1 MRGSSA
7 FVRSLPRAA
16 LLVLSAALVVGALLG
31 PTTTTAAPQ
40 ATTYDF
46 TQVTTIMQNA
56 VTTIPL
62 QGASLRVVKDSV
74 VVYEQAFGAYT
85 TSTSPPIASASKWLS
100 AAVIMSLV
108 EDGLIDLDE
117 PVSTYLPQFTGLK
130 GTMTVRQMFSHT
142 SGLPGD
148 HNCRDNHTIT
158 LANCVDQI
166 ALVSLQAAPGA
177 LFDYGGV
184 SMHVAGRVAEVVSGQ
199 SWAQL
204 FEDRIRAPLGLTNT
218 YYFNATP
225 DLNPS
230 MAGGARSTLGD
241 YGKFLA
247 MILADGNAGGVQV
260 LTPASVHEMQIDQT
274 AGAAG
279 ANPRGYGLGEWR
291 DIVDNQDNATQL
303 SSAGAFGFVPWID
316 TERNYYAVFLT
327 YDHLDNVRPTVNQL
341 ETTIRAIFDAPPSPP
356 PVGGVAHAPEFRADR
371 TTAVEEHPSARWV
384 VATIIICAAA
394 MLLIVAGFVWRR
406 ERPAHPRS

>member
-1 MRGSSA
+1 
-7 FVRSLPRAA
+7 
-16 LLVLSAALVVGALLG
+16 
-31 PTTTTAAPQ
+31 
-40 ATTYDF
+40 
-46 TQVTTIMQNA
+46 MQNA

-62 QGASLRVVKDSV
+62 QGASLRVVKDTE

-85 TSTSPPIASASKWLS
+85 TSTWPPIASASKWLS

-148 HNCRDNHTIT
+148 HACLDNHTIT
-158 LANCVDQI
+158 LAQCVDQI

-204 FEDRIRAPLGLTNT
+204 FDERIGTPLGLTST
-218 YYFNATP
+218 YYFYGTP
-225 DLNPS
+225 DQNP
-230 MAGGARSTLGD
+230 MIAGGARSTFAD

-291 DIVDNQDNATQL
+291 DVVDNQDNATQL

-341 ETTIRAIFDAPPSPP
+341 ETTIRAIFDAPPPPP
-356 PVGGVAHAPEFRADR
+356 PVGGVAHPPELI
-371 TTAVEEHPSARWV
+371 SARAAAIEKHSSASWV
-384 VATIIICAAA
+384 VATITICITA
-394 MLLIVAGFVWRR
+394 MLVTVSGVVLRR
-406 ERPAHPRS
+406 KVRTQPGP